1 MRSKSAEPRAKK
13 FESRRRSVSRLAVAS
28 LLPLASIFLPL
39 ACGSPEKK
47 HPVIVDSKKLK
58 ENIVKVNQ
66 PAVVME
72 QDEINAWIR
81 SHGYPM
87 KSTGTGLR
95 YYIFKEN
102 PKGKPIKLKSI
113 VKIKYKV
120 SLLDGTV
127 CYTSDEKGLREFAVG
142 ADNVESGVHEMVQL
156 MHGGEKSIF
165 ILPSHLA
172 FGLKGDMRK
181 IPPKTAVVYEIE
193 IFDVT
198 NI

>member
-1 MRSKSAEPRAKK
+1 MSRGFKIQDSGFRAILIGVV
-13 FESRRRSVSRLAVAS
+13 FILFS
-28 LLPLASIFLPL
+28 
-39 ACGSPEKK
+39 CNEKPK
-47 HPVIVDSKKLK
+47 QRAVIVDTKKLK
-58 ENIVKVNQ
+58 ENIVNVNK

-72 QDEINAWIR
+72 QDEINAWIK

-95 YYIFKEN
+95 YYIYKEN
-102 PKGKPIKLKSI
+102 PKGKPVKLKSI

-120 SLLDGTV
+120 SLLDGTL
-127 CYTSDEKGLREFAVG
+127 CYSSDEKGPREFAVG

-156 MHGGEKSIF
+156 MRQGEKSVF

-181 IPPKTAVVYEIE
+181 IPPKTAVVYDIE
-193 IFDVT
+193 ILEVT
-198 NI
+198 NIQ